1 MTGDDESLHAYAIDL
16 RIVFGK
22 IRHVISRLRRRCR
35 RRNQRGRSRLRTQH
49 VASAEH
55 ARHSNAAINKK
66 LLARERCTH
75 ERDLTSRPSE
85 ILLEYCYFLRSPFRD
100 VFATPAATFRSACE
114 TTR

>member
-1 MTGDDESLHAYAIDL
+1 MFITSQWRMRLLGGSRFRSQL
-16 RIVFGK
+16 RFF
-22 IRHVISRLRRRCR
+22 
-35 RRNQRGRSRLRTQH
+35 RSWLRTQH

-55 ARHSNAAINKK
+55 ARHSNAAISKK
-66 LLARERCTH
+66 LLARERCIH
-75 ERDLTSRPSE
+75 ERDFTSRPSD